1 MTTKNVLLITIA
13 LAALGGGW
21 YFMNKKP
28 VQETVAPVTTGVETI
43 RVNYVSMTGES
54 VVVEYT
60 GTASALLRSDDIGI
74 ARFDAA
80 VSASGARYVSADG
93 TLVLWNKGDT
103 VTVSRG
109 ETVIFEGTRPAEVG
123 EKSALNATWKWVENE
138 GESTFTPN
146 QKDAFTLTFE
156 VDGGVSGTTD
166 CNSFSGAYDVVADGS
181 LSFGPQASTKM
192 FCDGSQETEFSESLR
207 RVTSYA
213 VSGETLVLVI
223 ADGETRMVFEPK

>member
-1 MTTKNVLLITIA
+1 MTTKNVLLIIIA

-28 VQETVAPVTTGVETI
+28 VQETVAPVATGAETV
-43 RVNYVSMTGES
+43 RVNYVSMSGES
-54 VVVEYT
+54 AVVEYT
-60 GTASALLRSDDIGI
+60 GTTSALLRSDDLGV
-74 ARFDAA
+74 ARFDATK
-80 VSASGARYVSADG
+80 SASGARYVSADG
-93 TLVLWNKGDT
+93 TLVLWNKGDE
-103 VTVSRG
+103 VTISRG
-109 ETVIFEGTRPAEVG
+109 ETVIFEGVKPAEV
-123 EKSALNATWKWVENE
+123 EKKSALNATWKWVKNE
-138 GESTFTPN
+138 GESMMVPK

-166 CNSFSGAYDVVADGS
+166 CNSFSGAYDAAADGS

-213 VSGETLVLVI
+213 VSDDTLVLVI
-223 ADGETRMVFEPK
+223 ADGETRMMFEPK